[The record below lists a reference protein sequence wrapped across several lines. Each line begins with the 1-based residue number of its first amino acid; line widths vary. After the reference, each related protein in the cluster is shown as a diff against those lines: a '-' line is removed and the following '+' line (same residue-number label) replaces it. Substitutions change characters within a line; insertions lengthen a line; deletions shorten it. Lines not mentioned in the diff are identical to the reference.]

1 MEQSGS
7 PLEACPG
14 FVKEVAQGKRN
25 TQIGRS
31 TRCEVEIEE
40 GLLGRMVGKLRVE
53 SNEAAHRY
61 RLELEN

>member
-14 FVKEVAQGKRN
+14 FLKEVAQGKRS

-31 TRCEVEIEE
+31 TRCEVEIEV
-40 GLLGRMVGKLRVE
+40 GLLGGMVDKLRVE
-53 SNEAAHRY
+53 
-61 RLELEN
+61 